1 MGGISDALYRNAGE
15 HTAHPGEGKVL
26 KERFGQAIE
35 LLGKTES
42 WLMLSFADN
51 CRLWFQGN
59 QEQPSAFICIKLFG
73 KASPA
78 AYEKMTAAVTQILSE
93 ELSLE
98 PSRIYVQYEEVNHWG
113 WNGRNF

>member
-1 MGGISDALYRNAGE
+1 MPYIATQVSTPLTPE
-15 HTAHPGEGKVL
+15 KEKVL

-78 AYEKMTAAVTQILSE
+78 AYEKNDCRGHTDSFRGAF
-93 ELSLE
+93 
-98 PSRIYVQYEEVNHWG
+98 P
-113 WNGRNF
+113 